1 MGEGRGFA
9 VVMEMKKVPNRN
21 HLFSIVAAVIFI
33 SVVAFIFFRTS
44 AMPIFGDYAEWTY
57 HGVLLRDVLQ
67 GHPDAGYILK
77 NYPVPNSMSTL
88 GLGLLMLLMPWKIAA
103 KVWLIGEACLGLFA
117 AIQLQRAS
125 GSLQGW
131 KLWVL
136 PAAMLFGT
144 TFWGGFSDFNIGT
157 YFAMLI
163 CALLFRRAENL
174 WLYTFLFLAVFFSH
188 MIPFAFA
195 VLALGLYA
203 WQNAKWRLAWSVVP
217 TLLLSLWYF
226 AGRFAHGNADD
237 YQGVVASVLYRQF
250 PLFMAYKVNSYLKC
264 WGFANPAATV
274 HDSILLRLAG
284 DKVFIFLFLLCVV
297 VAAGLLVLMTKT
309 GWRSIRTRG
318 DQSFFWIAV
327 GVFFVAG
334 LALPGAAAGV
344 SDPGGRLIELAAW
357 SGLCVVSTS
366 KVWIQ
371 RMLAGCA
378 LVLMISDCFLLNAVA
393 MRPSVVGTEKGPLPA
408 HVREFAH
415 IVYSAR
421 YSFYVAIDQRKMTE
435 HIFPTAMFLE
445 TGPHGNRTTN

>member
-1 MGEGRGFA
+1 MGERRGVA
-9 VVMEMKKVPNRN
+9 IVMEMRKVLNRN
-21 HLFSIVAAVIFI
+21 HLPSILVAILFI
-33 SVVAFIFFRTS
+33 SVVAFIFFRTA

-67 GHPDAGYILK
+67 GHPDPGYILK
-77 NYPVPNSMSTL
+77 NYPVPNSLTTA

-125 GSLQGW
+125 GTLQGW

-144 TFWGGFSDFNIGT
+144 TFWGGFADFNVGT

-163 CALLFRRAENL
+163 CALLLKRAENL
-174 WLYTFLFLAVFFSH
+174 WLYTLLFLAAFFSH
-188 MIPFAFA
+188 MIPYGFA

-203 WQNAKWRLAWSVVP
+203 WQNGKWRLAWSAVP

-226 AGRFAHGNADD
+226 VGRFAHGDADD
-237 YQGVVASVLYRQF
+237 FQGVVASVPYRQF

-284 DKVFIFLFLLCVV
+284 DKVFVLLFLLCVV
-297 VAAGLLVLMTKT
+297 LAAGLLVLMTTT
-309 GWRSIRTRG
+309 GWRSIRMRG
-318 DQSFFWIAV
+318 EQSFFWIAV

-334 LALPGAAAGV
+334 LVLPGAAAGV

-357 SGLCVVSTS
+357 SGLCVVATS
-366 KVWIQ
+366 KVWVQ
-371 RMLAGCA
+371 RTLAGCA
-378 LVLMISDCFLLNAVA
+378 VLLMVSDCFLLSAVA
-393 MRPSVVGTEKGPLPA
+393 MRPSVRGTEEGPLPA
-408 HVREFAH
+408 HLREFAH

-421 YSFYVAIDQRKMTE
+421 YSFYVAIDQGNMTE

-445 TGPHGNRTTN
+445 AGRHQD